1 MQSVNQNTITDTFVA
16 CCNETTSPR
25 LKFVLSKL
33 AVHLHAFAKDV
44 RLTHEEWQ
52 MAMTLLGRAGQISSP
67 ERSEFLLFSDV
78 LGFTAIVDMIT
89 TGNGRTEYSNL
100 GPFYIAGA
108 QWLEI
113 GGDLIGDNDG
123 DHVVIYGH
131 ILDARSRKP
140 IPGAVLEIWQTAA
153 NGLYSNQDPEQPA
166 GNLRC
171 RMKTAT
177 DGGFAFTTIRPA
189 PYTVPEDGPVG
200 DLLRATG
207 RRPWRPAHFHC
218 MISAAGLRTLTTEIF
233 PDDDPFID
241 EDPVFGVREQL
252 VVRLVEETEPSV
264 IPYALTAANRLK
276 RPFYSIHYDF
286 LI

>member
-1 MQSVNQNTITDTFVA
+1 MQSLNHDTITDAFVA
-16 CCNETTSPR
+16 YCEKTTSPR
-25 LKFVLSKL
+25 LKVVLSKL
-33 AVHLHAFAKDV
+33 AAHLHAFAKDV

-52 MAMTLLGRAGQISSP
+52 TAMTLLDRAGQISSP
-67 ERSEFLLFSDV
+67 ERSEFILFSDV
-78 LGFTAIVDMIT
+78 LGLTAMVDMINS
-89 TGNGRTEYSNL
+89 GNGRTEYSNL
-100 GPFYIAGA
+100 GPFYVAGA

-123 DHVVIYGH
+123 DPVVFYGH
-131 ILDARSRKP
+131 VLEAVSRKP
-140 IPGAVLEIWQTAA
+140 VPGAVLELWQTAS
-153 NGLYSNQDPEQPA
+153 NGLYSNQDPKQPA

-171 RMKTAT
+171 RMKTAAN
-177 DGGFAFTTIRPA
+177 GGYAFTTIRPA

-200 DLLRATG
+200 ELLRATG

-218 MISAAGLRTLTTEIF
+218 MISAAGHRALTTEIF

-252 VVRLVEETEPSV
+252 VVRLVSETDPSI
-264 IPYALTAANRLK
+264 IPYPLAAANRLK
-276 RPFYSIHYDF
+276 RPFYRIQYDF